1 MHAFDFKAMA
11 RELTEQGFD
20 PAQSDRFDFAFH
32 AAQIAA
38 FALLRAQRGMDTSEL
53 LETLQ
58 MPGKLPRELERL
70 VSRMEVSPAFIGY
83 IHSGLRF

>member
-1 MHAFDFKAMA
+1 M
-11 RELTEQGFD
+11 
-20 PAQSDRFDFAFH
+20 
-32 AAQIAA
+32 
-38 FALLRAQRGMDTSEL
+38 LRAQRGMDTNEL